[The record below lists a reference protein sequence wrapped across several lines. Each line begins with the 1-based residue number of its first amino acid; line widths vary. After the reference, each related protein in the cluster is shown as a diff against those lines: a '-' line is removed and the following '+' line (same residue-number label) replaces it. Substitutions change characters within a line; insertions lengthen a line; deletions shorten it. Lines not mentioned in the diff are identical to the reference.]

1 MLINRTIILLAAAIF
16 LIFDVYDLA
25 SAGGTTTENNSN
37 VDFQQTQPKDSQSP
51 IAEILSINNNSSQ
64 IASRC
69 SPAIYGDRV
78 VWEIIRNEG
87 SNNDIYM
94 YNVSTSKETQ
104 ITTSGK
110 ANYPA
115 IYEDKVVWTDY
126 RNENN
131 HIYMCNLC
139 WKRDSDWQRINQS
152 GLKSMVIG

>member
-78 VWEIIRNEG
+78 V
-87 SNNDIYM
+87 S
-94 YNVSTSKETQ
+94 
-104 ITTSGK
+104 
-110 ANYPA
+110 
-115 IYEDKVVWTDY
+115 
-126 RNENN
+126 
-131 HIYMCNLC
+131 
-139 WKRDSDWQRINQS
+139 WQLNFES
-152 GLKSMVIG
+152 LL